1 MLSGVAR
8 NLSTNASTVQVVL
21 ARVATLVTVLL
32 LVFLAERMAVL
43 TWLLIPEPDVAAP
56 ELAGEST
63 GLSQT
68 AQTDARKYNNIA
80 SMHLFGERRVAP
92 EKPKE
97 VVKEPEVVPETKLQL
112 TLKGVYHTEDTQWA
126 RAIIAGRENR
136 EDIYAIG
143 DSMPGGVT
151 LEGIETKRVVLS
163 RQGKFEALSF
173 PEGKKLQGVEVLPNS
188 LEPVSRSTQPGQ
200 SVDVAALAERYRTA
214 VASDP
219 TALADI
225 AQVQPFIEQGTFR
238 GFRLRPGRKRSLL
251 RQLGLRSGDVVTSV
265 NGMPLNSMSQ
275 AMDSLRTLGQA
286 SEINVIVL
294 RDGIEVPFSFRLN

>member
-8 NLSTNASTVQVVL
+8 NLSTNPSAVQKAL

-32 LVFLAERMAVL
+32 LVFLAERLAAL
-43 TWLLIPEPDVAAP
+43 TWLLIPQPEVVAP
-56 ELAGEST
+56 EFASGLAVAT
-63 GLSQT
+63 GTSQSGVRSY
-68 AQTDARKYNNIA
+68 QNIA

-97 VVKEPEVVPETKLQL
+97 VVKAPEVVPETKLQL
-112 TLKGVYHTEDTQWA
+112 TLKGVYHTANNKLA
-126 RAIIAGRENR
+126 RAIIAGRDSR

-151 LEGIETKRVVLS
+151 LEGIEPKRVVLS

-173 PEGKKLQGVEVLPNS
+173 PEDKQLGGVEVLPAPP
-188 LEPVSRSTQPGQ
+188 EPLSSSTQPEQ
-200 SVDVAALAERYRTA
+200 SVDVVALAERYRNA
-214 VASDP
+214 VESDP

-238 GFRLRPGRKRSLL
+238 GFRLRPGRKRNLL

-286 SEINVIVL
+286 SEINVVVL